1 MKLFSRRKKNTSE
14 KIVVRRG
21 DDVRVYTKAGSQ
33 LGMELIQ
40 EETKAGN
47 QRNLKD
53 SKTDVF

>member
-40 EETKAGN
+40 EETKEGN